1 MDGIEKKFLLLNKMS
16 TKEILKLRI
25 APIKSELHQ
34 ISSDIKKY
42 LTNDEYSEQELFKF
56 FNKYNS
62 VSAHFHQIIISQ
74 TGGINSIIYF
84 EVF

>member
-62 VSAHFHQIIISQ
+62 VSAHFHQIITELIPLC
-74 TGGINSIIYF
+74 
-84 EVF
+84 